1 MAAELEVKRHVIFYN
16 RFVELEELQEF
27 LGATDIYITPYIH
40 AAQITSGTL
49 AYAFG
54 CGKAVMSTPYWH
66 AQELLADGRG
76 ILVPFGDN
84 QAIAR
89 ELIALLKD
97 DVRRHAM
104 RKQAYL
110 LGREM
115 VWTQVTQLLLKS
127 FE

>member
-1 MAAELEVKRHVIFYN
+1 
-16 RFVELEELQEF
+16 
-27 LGATDIYITPYIH
+27 
-40 AAQITSGTL
+40 
-49 AYAFG
+49 
-54 CGKAVMSTPYWH
+54 MSTPYWH

-76 ILVPFGDN
+76 ILVPCGDN
-84 QAIAR
+84 KAIER

-97 DVRRHAM
+97 DVRRQAM

-127 FE
+127 FEQARLSRMKVIAPRLLP

>member
-1 MAAELEVKRHVIFYN
+1 
-16 RFVELEELQEF
+16 
-27 LGATDIYITPYIH
+27 
-40 AAQITSGTL
+40 
-49 AYAFG
+49 
-54 CGKAVMSTPYWH
+54 MSTPYWH